1 MTDVVVTEISET
13 VVSVQELA
21 PDIVEVVAAGPLG
34 PQGPTGPTGAI
45 GPTGPTGATGPTGS
59 TGAASTVPGPTGPT
73 GPTGAQG
80 IQGIQGI
87 QGVTGPTGPT
97 GPTGSQGIQGVIG
110 PTGPTGP
117 TGAQGDVGPTGP
129 TGAQGV
135 QGVVGPTGPT
145 GAQGVVGDTGPTGPT
160 GSTGAQGNVGPTGPT
175 GATGDTGA
183 TGAVGPTGPTGPTGA
198 TGDTGAIGPTGP
210 TGPTGNQGDLGPTGP
225 TGAASNVAGPTGPT
239 GATGAGTTGP
249 TGPTGPS
256 GLAGTVTGV
265 DSIATPDYIDFDTT
279 ASPAAAIG
287 RLAWDS
293 GDGTL
298 TVGLAG
304 GNVNLQIGQENIV
317 LSYNGSGS
325 TIAAGKVVAVSG
337 AQGQRPSIVLADAD
351 TEPLSAATL
360 GITTESIANGAEGFV
375 TTFGVVRGIDTS
387 GFTAGNPIYLS
398 QTAGSFT
405 ATRPS
410 APAHTVF
417 LGWVVKVNASSGE
430 VFVHI
435 SNGWE
440 LDELHNVLISSPT
453 DGQALTYDQ
462 TAGVWKNTTAVG
474 PTGPTGSTGAAGPTG
489 PAGANGA
496 AGPTG
501 PTGAQGDAGAAGPTG
516 PTGAQG
522 PQGAQGVQGVQG
534 ATGPTGPTGDAGAT
548 GSAGP
553 TGPTGPT
560 GATGAASSVAG
571 PTGPTGPTGTQPWA
585 ANGSDIYYNS
595 GKVGIG
601 TSSPSSSLHV
611 SVASN
616 DLVRVS
622 GGGTFPTLAGSD
634 RVATIGNVSGG
645 DTNGVQVISG
655 STGSAYVGFGDGDAA
670 SQGFVKYD
678 NSADAL
684 LLGANASERMRVDS
698 SGNVGVGTTSPASKF
713 HVYDASSAVIALQ
726 GDSTTQT
733 NLLRASDTT
742 TPPIHLL
749 RKARGSIASPT
760 AVSTGDNIGIVRFQA
775 YGGTNYRNVADI
787 IANVSTYTSDT
798 ALSGALI
805 FRTNSAST
813 DVTERA
819 RITHDGRFFLGSTNT
834 ALNAGIVNAVAP
846 AAASAAGSYSNQTV
860 SSSTTT
866 VFNGFQTDISTAA
879 ATFTLPSLSHYSA
892 NQATIGANSTV
903 TAQYGFIA
911 NSNLTGA
918 TNNYGFYSNI
928 ASGSGRYNFYANG
941 TADNYF
947 AGNIGVGVSPS
958 YKLAVRAG
966 TGSGN
971 TLVAMFGNTAGA
983 LGVVDLSGV
992 PSIQG
997 YTNDSAS
1004 GNKDLCLQPAGGNV
1018 GIGTSSPGAKLAVSD
1033 GTVTLVNSPYGAGS
1047 TGYIGTSS
1055 NHTLALLTN
1064 NSERM
1069 RIDTSGNVGIRTSS
1083 PVSPLTVYQAS
1094 SGTPS
1099 LGSATYYGPVFQNS
1113 FGGYGLGIN
1122 INSATGI
1129 SLIQSQRFDGTAT
1142 AYDIALNP
1150 LGGNVGIGTSA
1161 PAAKF
1166 ESSQSANDV
1175 SGRIGI
1181 SGSSGQTSDIF
1192 QVTALNHASGTGF
1205 YLIRAYTSGP
1215 TVQFAVRGD
1224 GTIYA
1229 QNTTVQSLS
1238 DIRAKENIRNSE
1250 DGLNVLSAL
1259 RPVRFD
1265 FKEGFGNNRKNQ
1277 LGFIAQEV
1285 EAVFPDAVDDAG
1297 EVDEN
1302 GDPYKSMGPSAL
1314 IPVLVKSIQ
1323 EQQQQIDALKAE
1335 VAALKGNA

>member
-21 PDIVEVVAAGPLG
+21 PDILEVVAAGPLG

-145 GAQGVVGDTGPTGPT
+145 GAQGIVGDTGPTGPT

-256 GLAGTVTGV
+256 GLAGAVTGV

-317 LSYNGSGS
+317 LAYNGSGS

-453 DGQALTYDQ
+453 EGQALTYDQ

-501 PTGAQGDAGAAGPTG
+501 PTGATGDTGATGSAGPTGPTGSTGAVGPTGPQGDVGPTG

-534 ATGPTGPTGDAGAT
+534 AIGPTGPTGDAGAT
-548 GSAGP
+548 GAV
-553 TGPTGPT
+553 GPTGPT
-560 GATGAASSVAG
+560 GATGAASTVAG
-571 PTGPTGPTGTQPWA
+571 PTGPTGPTGSQPWA
-585 ANGSDIYYNS
+585 ISASDIYYNS
-595 GKVGIG
+595 
-601 TSSPSSSLHV
+601 
-611 SVASN
+611 
-616 DLVRVS
+616 
-622 GGGTFPTLAGSD
+622 
-634 RVATIGNVSGG
+634 
-645 DTNGVQVISG
+645 
-655 STGSAYVGFGDGDAA
+655 
-670 SQGFVKYD
+670 
-678 NSADAL
+678 
-684 LLGANASERMRVDS
+684 
-698 SGNVGVGTTSPASKF
+698 
-713 HVYDASSAVIALQ
+713 
-726 GDSTTQT
+726 
-733 NLLRASDTT
+733 
-742 TPPIHLL
+742 
-749 RKARGSIASPT
+749 
-760 AVSTGDNIGIVRFQA
+760 
-775 YGGTNYRNVADI
+775 
-787 IANVSTYTSDT
+787 
-798 ALSGALI
+798 
-805 FRTNSAST
+805 
-813 DVTERA
+813 
-819 RITHDGRFFLGSTNT
+819 
-834 ALNAGIVNAVAP
+834 
-846 AAASAAGSYSNQTV
+846 
-860 SSSTTT
+860 
-866 VFNGFQTDISTAA
+866 
-879 ATFTLPSLSHYSA
+879 
-892 NQATIGANSTV
+892 
-903 TAQYGFIA
+903 
-911 NSNLTGA
+911 
-918 TNNYGFYSNI
+918 
-928 ASGSGRYNFYANG
+928 
-941 TADNYF
+941 
-947 AGNIGVGVSPS
+947 
-958 YKLAVRAG
+958 
-966 TGSGN
+966 
-971 TLVAMFGNTAGA
+971 
-983 LGVVDLSGV
+983 
-992 PSIQG
+992 
-997 YTNDSAS
+997 
-1004 GNKDLCLQPAGGNV
+1004 GNV
-1018 GIGTSSPGAKLAVSD
+1018 GIGTSSPGAYLNTS
-1033 GTVTLVNSPYGAGS
+1033 GTGGKQAIFAQTS
-1047 TGYIGTSS
+1047 TGANFIAFSSNGTERSYIGHD
-1055 NHTLALLTN
+1055 N
-1064 NSERM
+1064 
-1069 RIDTSGNVGIRTSS
+1069 
-1083 PVSPLTVYQAS
+1083 S
-1094 SGTPS
+1094 SGTG
-1099 LGSATYYGPVFQNS
+1099 LFGTGAAYGM
-1113 FGGYGLGIN
+1113 
-1122 INSATGI
+1122 
-1129 SLIQSQRFDGTAT
+1129 
-1142 AYDIALNP
+1142 
-1150 LGGNVGIGTSA
+1150 GIGTLSTVPIGFFTNNAERARISSA
-1161 PAAKF
+1161 GGFSVGTTADPGAGAIY
-1166 ESSQSANDV
+1166 ATGN
-1175 SGRIGI
+1175 I
-1181 SGSSGQTSDIF
+1181 TAYYSDDRLKTRLGKIEN
-1192 QVTALNHASGTGF
+1192 ALDKVDQLNGF
-1205 YLIRAYTSGP
+1205 YYEANET
-1215 TVQFAVRGD
+1215 
-1224 GTIYA
+1224 
-1229 QNTTVQSLS
+1229 
-1238 DIRAKENIRNSE
+1238 
-1250 DGLNVLSAL
+1250 
-1259 RPVRFD
+1259 
-1265 FKEGFGNNRKNQ
+1265 
-1277 LGFIAQEV
+1277 AQELGYTV
-1285 EAVFPDAVDDAG
+1285 KREVGVSAQDVQAVLPEIVVPAPIDDKYLTIHYERLVPLLIEAIKELKS
-1297 EVDEN
+1297 EV
-1302 GDPYKSMGPSAL
+1302 
-1314 IPVLVKSIQ
+1314 
-1323 EQQQQIDALKAE
+1323 DALKA
-1335 VAALKGNA
+1335 KNAS